1 MAVSRELG
9 RQSPLPRS
17 AAVREQASKYA
28 FPEMLVSAIRKV
40 MKEKGLTKLP
50 SIRDF
55 EKMVSFCYFLAFAS
69 FRNQLAVRVRL
80 LGCWF
85 SAVWKTKKGKGLT
98 KLPSISNFE
107 TVRAFVPVFCPS
119 FFIWSSAVPNVRFVS
134 AIREEIKEK
143 DISKLPSIR
152 DFGKTA
158 RLSLNFP
165 SWEPP
170 LRVCTPHLSDAFS
183 EMLVGGVQNLME
195 EKGSTKQASMRDFE
209 QVVTAVSFPFLHIQ
223 CAVRVLIC
231 LLRCW
236 SAQPQ
241 RDEKQGL
248 TKRPSIRASKSW

>member
-1 MAVSRELG
+1 M
-9 RQSPLPRS
+9 
-17 AAVREQASKYA
+17 
-28 FPEMLVSAIRKV
+28 
-40 MKEKGLTKLP
+40 
-50 SIRDF
+50 
-55 EKMVSFCYFLAFAS
+55 
-69 FRNQLAVRVRL
+69 
-80 LGCWF
+80 
-85 SAVWKTKKGKGLT
+85 
-98 KLPSISNFE
+98 
-107 TVRAFVPVFCPS
+107 VRAFVPAFCPS

-134 AIREEIKEK
+134 AIREEMKQK

-170 LRVCTPHLSDAFS
+170 LRVCTSHLSDAFC

-195 EKGSTKQASMRDFE
+195 EKGSTKRASIRDFE

-223 CAVRVLIC
+223 CAVRVLRC

-241 RDEKQGL
+241 RDEKTGPHETAQHQGFEKLVRVFVGRYL
-248 TKRPSIRASKSW
+248 TPLSASKSQSMCQICVCWDAGRRGLEGDEGQGRHRSLA